1 MGANPIMRIDK
12 QRGKASP
19 EDAEARPQVVDKNDL
34 VQSSGL
40 LAKYLLDPQVLP
52 EELSEYRRS
61 VL

>member
-1 MGANPIMRIDK
+1 MQSDK
-12 QRGKASP
+12 QRRKPFP
-19 EDAEARPQVVDKNDL
+19 EDVEAQPQVVDRNDF
-34 VQSSGL
+34 VHSSGL